1 VNLFF
6 QVFEAQFG
14 KLIPAEVKHAMQ
26 LFWSD
31 ADDAVP
37 IIKQYGDSN
46 DTKSY
51 NLQIRHK
58 SLNAAT
64 LENYDKNLYEAMLNW
79 FRENAYE
86 LTKLSF
92 AMGAAREREEWSDY
106 VWYINTLGE
115 NEIDEIFHI
124 EKICEGAV
132 RKTEQETY
140 YGEKN
145 GGTTIQLP
153 FGFVQWHQAKMQFH
167 HNYWKVKALC
177 ED

>member
-1 VNLFF
+1 MVN
-6 QVFEAQFG
+6 
-14 KLIPAEVKHAMQ
+14 IY
-26 LFWSD
+26 S
-31 ADDAVP
+31 
-37 IIKQYGDSN
+37 
-46 DTKSY
+46 
-51 NLQIRHK
+51 
-58 SLNAAT
+58 
-64 LENYDKNLYEAMLNW
+64 
-79 FRENAYE
+79 
-86 LTKLSF
+86 
-92 AMGAAREREEWSDY
+92 
-106 VWYINTLGE
+106 GE

-177 ED
+177 EN